1 MHHDTVAFL
10 LHLDQKFA
18 YPPVRNPHSLGRIA
32 LRHYSLSS
40 ALQPFQPIPFLLAHR
55 DSFHPSSLSAVN
67 RNFLLCPIRNFSLC
81 SSVASS
87 SPASRSLIVSSR
99 PKNAV
104 SRKRR
109 VRVQPGWGLNWSKL
123 FVGHLRRD
131 SPRKR
136 QCQRIAVVG
145 TCESA

>member
-81 SSVASS
+81 RDTLGSST
-87 SPASRSLIVSSR
+87 
-99 PKNAV
+99 
-104 SRKRR
+104 RR
-109 VRVQPGWGLNWSKL
+109 GLRCINSVVRCKPVY
-123 FVGHLRRD
+123 
-131 SPRKR
+131 
-136 QCQRIAVVG
+136 RIAACVG
-145 TCESA
+145 RTSKQDQNSFHFLCWSRGARSWEM